1 MEQKLEAFKERWSK
15 ANRGREY
22 KTPPPLSS
30 AVPEDQINAAVCM
43 AAADGDVTL
52 FERLYREESYSYVY
66 WVASLKHATN
76 YEPLQDDTD

>member
-1 MEQKLEAFKERWSK
+1 MEGKLEEFKERWSK
-15 ANRGREY
+15 AHKGREY

-43 AAADGDVTL
+43 AAAGGDVAL
-52 FERLYREESYSYVY
+52 FERLYHEENYSYVY

-76 YEPLQDDTD
+76 YEPLQDDAD